1 MLFTQ
6 RFFRDSSPGV
16 VYNLRREEE
25 ERERKNLNLD
35 KKNNLYHVNI
45 IIKEQIL
52 QSHNHQTSHGSVP
65 CVTLD

>member
-52 QSHNHQTSHGSVP
+52 QSHNHQTSHVSVP